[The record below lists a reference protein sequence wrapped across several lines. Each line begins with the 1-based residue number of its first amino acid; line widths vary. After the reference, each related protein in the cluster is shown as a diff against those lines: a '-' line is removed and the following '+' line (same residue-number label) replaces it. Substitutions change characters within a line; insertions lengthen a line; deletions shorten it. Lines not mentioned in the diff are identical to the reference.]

1 MAEPWESTPSSHF
14 ERENGPDNHRAT
26 YPLATFGQRALA
38 WLIDIVLLAV
48 IGEVLVHINTKSAN
62 GLSAIIDIGYMT
74 LLLGGPFGQ
83 TVGAKVARV
92 RVVNMEGRQLGYLR
106 AALRYFISGFSAI
119 IFGLGYLWMLKDP
132 KRQTLHDKLCVSLVI
147 SLAPQAPPE
156 PRDNDGSPYNHWS

>member
-1 MAEPWESTPSSHF
+1 MAEPWESLPSSHF
-14 ERENGPDNHRAT
+14 DKENELDNNRAT

-48 IGEVLVHINTKSAN
+48 IGEVLVHVNTKDAN

-92 RVVNMEGRQLGYLR
+92 RVVNMDGRQLGYWR
-106 AALRYFISGFSAI
+106 AALRYFVSGFSAV

-132 KRQTLHDKLCVSLVI
+132 KRQTLHDKVCGSLVI
-147 SLAPQAPPE
+147 SLAPQAGLE
-156 PRDNDGSPYNHWS
+156 PRDIDGTPFNR